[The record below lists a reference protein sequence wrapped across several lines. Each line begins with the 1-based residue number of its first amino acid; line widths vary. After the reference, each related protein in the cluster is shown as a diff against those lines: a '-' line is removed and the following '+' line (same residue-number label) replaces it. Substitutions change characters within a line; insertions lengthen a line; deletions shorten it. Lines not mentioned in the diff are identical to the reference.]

1 MELAAA
7 AALEVALRHR
17 RHRRRHRLQQALQH
31 HRKLLVV
38 VEEVVV
44 VSKRL
49 RLRPLRRR
57 VAALPARLLEEELE
71 VAEAR
76 PPPLTRRRSSSSSN
90 NHKLPP
96 QHHPRRTVIKSAV
109 VAVAVVPTIEPG
121 RLRTITEP
129 RPRSYNARPRYSLPH
144 SRCHGSHALADT
156 HVHALSFCRRNNS
169 HENKLLVSKRNVSA
183 LPRSSERAMR
193 SSASNARL
201 LSANELLNSHASEPS
216 SIAAARRSA
225 VRCVSRTSRQR
236 GLVHACIDD
245 GSLLPRP
252 VD

>member
-1 MELAAA
+1 M
-7 AALEVALRHR
+7 
-17 RHRRRHRLQQALQH
+17 
-31 HRKLLVV
+31 
-38 VEEVVV
+38 
-44 VSKRL
+44 VSKRQ
-49 RLRPLRRR
+49 RRRPLRRR
-57 VAALPARLLEEELE
+57 VVALPARLLEEELE

-121 RLRTITEP
+121 RLRTISEP